1 MLTRRAGTSLA
12 RPLTTAIIAV
22 LCAALASFIEP
33 STEQSQDTS
42 SASRPP
48 SAASTDALLSRA
60 QVAMLKVAWLIGD
73 WQGEGWIAMAPGS
86 RTVYRQTERVSVAA
100 HQSALVIHG
109 EGTERDSL
117 SGDWLVR
124 FQAAGLLTYDAAE
137 GRYRLMT
144 AGGSG
149 RAITVDP
156 EIRDDGFTW
165 GFDAGA
171 VRIRYIVTR
180 TPNDEWHE
188 VGEMSPD
195 GGKTWRQFM
204 GMTLRRR

>member
-1 MLTRRAGTSLA
+1 MFTSRAGSGFAPSSSPAFLA
-12 RPLTTAIIAV
+12 A
-22 LCAALASFIEP
+22 LCAVTLTVLAP
-33 STEQSQDTS
+33 STAQSQDTNTS
-42 SASRPP
+42 STQ
-48 SAASTDALLSRA
+48 SAASTDMLLSRA
-60 QVAMLKVAWLIGD
+60 QLAMRKIAWLIGD
-73 WQGEGWIAMAPGS
+73 WQGEGWTAMSPGT
-86 RTVYRQTERVSVAA
+86 RTIYRQTERVTQAA
-100 HQSALVIHG
+100 HNSALVVHG

-117 SGDWLVR
+117 SGNWLVR

-165 GFDAGA
+165 GFDAGQ
-171 VRIRYIVTR
+171 VSIRYIVTH
-180 TPNDEWHE
+180 TADDEWHE
-188 VGEMSPD
+188 TGEMSPD